1 LEHAWMLSAS
11 EGRWE
16 TLEGLL
22 SCEPSLFCKRD
33 FVTGFTALH
42 WAAKHGRQELLATL
56 VSFAQRHQLPV
67 DINARTSGGHTAL
80 HIAAMHGH
88 TEVVKLLVGAYDADV
103 DIRDYS
109 GRKAAQYLQQGA
121 SGDMRSLVGAL
132 DEEEEEEEGAAG
144 NGS

>member
-11 EGRWE
+11 DGRWE
-16 TLEGLL
+16 SLEGLL
-22 SCEPSLFCKRD
+22 SCEPALLCKRD
-33 FVTGFTALH
+33 FITGFTVLH

-56 VSFAQRHQLPV
+56 FNFAQRHRLPM

-88 TEVVKLLVGAYDADV
+88 AEVVKLLVGAYDADV

-109 GRKAAQYLQQGA
+109 GRKAAHYLHQGT
-121 SGDMRSLVGAL
+121 SGEMRSLLGGL
-132 DEEEEEEEGAAG
+132 EEEEEEEGSAS